1 MNLYAGLDV
10 SLKETSVCIVD
21 QDGTVLVECKALSE
35 PEALAAALLPHAE
48 RLRRVGIEASA
59 LGGWLQV
66 ELSARGFEAIVIEAH
81 HAHVSLSTMRNKT
94 DRNDARGIAQLMR
107 LGWYKAVHVKSAE
120 AQRLRALLGCRKLLV
135 RKLVDTENEIRGTL
149 RGFGL
154 KVGAVSRG
162 RFTERVARLTEDADP
177 LIQELMLRLL
187 AVRDALLEQQRRL
200 HGLVVKAVTADE
212 VCRRFMTVP
221 GVGPITAL
229 AFRAGVDDP
238 HRFKRSRTVGAH
250 FGMTPRR
257 FQSGEVD
264 YAGRISRC
272 GDRDVRQSLYDAAGS
287 LLRRC
292 QKHSVLRAWGLR
304 LAKRIGIK
312 KATVAVSRKLAVILH
327 RMWLDG
333 TEFRWTREVQPAA
346 VAA

>member
-35 PEALAAALLPHAE
+35 PEALAAALQPHAE

-66 ELSARGFEAIVIEAH
+66 ELSTRGFEAIVIETH

-149 RGFGL
+149 RSTSRSASAPPTMPRTPTSPSGCHSTSSTSRQTLIRSGL
-154 KVGAVSRG
+154 
-162 RFTERVARLTEDADP
+162 
-177 LIQELMLRLL
+177 
-187 AVRDALLEQQRRL
+187 
-200 HGLVVKAVTADE
+200 
-212 VCRRFMTVP
+212 
-221 GVGPITAL
+221 
-229 AFRAGVDDP
+229 
-238 HRFKRSRTVGAH
+238 
-250 FGMTPRR
+250 
-257 FQSGEVD
+257 
-264 YAGRISRC
+264 
-272 GDRDVRQSLYDAAGS
+272 SLS
-287 LLRRC
+287 
-292 QKHSVLRAWGLR
+292 
-304 LAKRIGIK
+304 K
-312 KATVAVSRKLAVILH
+312 K
-327 RMWLDG
+327 
-333 TEFRWTREVQPAA
+333 
-346 VAA
+346 